1 MTIDLYVD
9 TSRKGISMA
18 VATSG
23 QPVNARTTDA
33 SARVYE
39 EIVNTEARGEIL
51 GESLDTLL
59 TRVGATLDD
68 VKRVMVTLGPGSFS
82 GLRTGVAFCQ
92 GLCFSGKR
100 ELYGVTTL
108 QALACFAHDAAGNTP
123 AGTVAGKECAE
134 IAVVIRA
141 RTGFWYLRLNGEEF
155 FIETPEVI
163 ERIKN
168 AKVKAIVADA
178 PAQEDEALKAFF
190 NSQGDP
196 RLRGD
201 DNLGSENDCNRIQI
215 VSDTGKPLDMWA
227 PLFSTVKPSLIQEA
241 NYIQPSYF
249 EKLKS

>member
-1 MTIDLYVD
+1 
-9 TSRKGISMA
+9 
-18 VATSG
+18 
-23 QPVNARTTDA
+23 
-33 SARVYE
+33 
-39 EIVNTEARGEIL
+39 
-51 GESLDTLL
+51 
-59 TRVGATLDD
+59 
-68 VKRVMVTLGPGSFS
+68 MVTLGPGSFS

-123 AGTVAGKECAE
+123 ACADA
-134 IAVVIRA
+134 AVIIRA
-141 RTGFWYLRLNGEEF
+141 RTGFWYMRLNDEEF

-168 AKVKAIVADA
+168 AKAKAIVADA
-178 PAQEDEALKAFF
+178 PAQEDEALKDAFAEIGA
-190 NSQGDP
+190 S
-196 RLRGD
+196 
-201 DNLGSENDCNRIQI
+201 
-215 VSDTGKPLDMWA
+215 VSPDTGKPLDMWA